1 MRRSRFLAGL
11 AAFAMGTT
19 LSLATAASEKD
30 PSVLVKT
37 SLGEFTVTLN
47 PDKAPITV
55 KNFLQYVA
63 DKQYDGTVFH
73 RVIENFMIQGGGF
86 TPEMQEKATRPP
98 IPLEASNGLK
108 NNRGTIAMARTAN
121 PNSATA
127 QFYINV
133 VDNPALNAP
142 SPDGYGYTVFGAVTR
157 GMETV
162 DKIRKVPTG
171 MRNGYRDVPQAPV
184 TILSITL
191 LK

>member
-1 MRRSRFLAGL
+1 MRRNKFIVAL
-11 AAFAMGTT
+11 AAFAASISFT
-19 LSLATAASEKD
+19 LNTQAADKA

-37 SLGEFTVTLN
+37 NMGEFTVALN
-47 PDKAPITV
+47 AEKAPITV

-63 DKQYDGTVFH
+63 DKQYDGTIFH
-73 RVIENFMIQGGGF
+73 RVIENFMVQGGGF

-142 SPDGYGYTVFGAVTR
+142 SPDGYGYTVFGAVTK
-157 GMETV
+157 GMETI

-171 MRNGYRDVPQAPV
+171 MRNGYSDVPQTPV